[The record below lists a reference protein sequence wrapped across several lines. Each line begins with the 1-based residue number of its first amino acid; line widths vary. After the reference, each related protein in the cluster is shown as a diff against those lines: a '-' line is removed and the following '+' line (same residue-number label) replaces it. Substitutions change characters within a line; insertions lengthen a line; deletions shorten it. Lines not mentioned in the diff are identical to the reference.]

1 MRLERLA
8 KDAGSG
14 YGGCPS
20 AYLDLDDPQWSV
32 VQADG
37 NVPMSALLNVLP
49 GEKGVRIKTQVLL
62 DFADSLRSRG

>member
-1 MRLERLA
+1 MRLERIA

-20 AYLDLDDPQWSV
+20 AYLDLDDPTWSV

-37 NVPMSALLNVLP
+37 DVPRSALLNVLP
-49 GEKGVRIKTQVLL
+49 GEAGVRIRTQVLL
-62 DFADSLRSRG
+62 DYADAIRARG